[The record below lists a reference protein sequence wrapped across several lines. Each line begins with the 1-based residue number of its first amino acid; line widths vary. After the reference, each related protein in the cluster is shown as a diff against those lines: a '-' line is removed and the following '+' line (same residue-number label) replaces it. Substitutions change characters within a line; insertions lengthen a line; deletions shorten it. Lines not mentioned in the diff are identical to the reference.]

1 MRQKVQEY
9 RFLFFV
15 SMLIGI
21 VCHGFMIFNKFS
33 LNDDND
39 CLFRLGITFAQGRWA
54 LGILDTIAQK
64 LGTYS
69 FSLPVFNGILLVSCI
84 SLAACLICEIFE
96 IKDKINRVL
105 IAGIMMVFPEIA
117 STLGFMFQAWT
128 WGLALLLVVFADYLI
143 LKTNTWKS
151 IVAGVLICISLG
163 LYQGFLAT
171 GICICNLYFC
181 FKKTKNFKEDILAL
195 LKTILFFALGVVEY
209 ILANSFFLRIT
220 DTKMTSYQNMDSWG
234 IVSAKE
240 YLGRIEEAAVVF
252 IKGDIAYTEV
262 GRKFYPACIIVLTF
276 VSIIWFIILFKR
288 LNKKIYLIIWKTL
301 IMLCLPFAFGFHY
314 IIGGATI
321 HPEMVY
327 SSCLILVSILIF
339 AEMIRNFIFN
349 EIKNISVKDKKRTKK
364 CSGWNTISYIS
375 KYIAYVVAIV
385 MFVDFF
391 RYDNILYFKAST
403 EHEEDVAFLNRL
415 ATRIQS
421 VEGYNDDY
429 PVYFYNIEQVHDNSF
444 FRHPQLAGY
453 DYLPY
458 KNQINNMDIYW
469 YLNNWVGYGPQMAA
483 ESETEQIISS
493 KEFAEMSVYPDDGSI
508 RIINNV
514 IVVKCTE

>member
-9 RFLFFV
+9 KFLFFV

-54 LGILDTIAQK
+54 IGLLDLFAQK

-69 FSLPVFNGILLVSCI
+69 FSLPAFNGVLMVICI
-84 SLAACLICEIFE
+84 SLAACFMCEIFD
-96 IKDKINRVL
+96 IKDKLNRVL
-105 IAGIMMVFPEIA
+105 VAGIMMIFPEIA

-128 WGLALLLVVFADYLI
+128 WGMALLLVVLADYLI

-151 IVAGVLICISLG
+151 IVAGILICVSLG

-181 FKKTKNFKEDILAL
+181 FKKSDSFKEDIFSLF
-195 LKTILFFALGVVEY
+195 KTILFFVLGVVEY
-209 ILANSFFLRIT
+209 LIANSIFLKVFN
-220 DTKMTSYQNMDSWG
+220 TKMTSYQNMDTWG

-240 YLGRIEEAAVVF
+240 YLGRIKESVVVF
-252 IKGDIAYTEV
+252 LLGDLAYTEV
-262 GRKFYPACIIVLTF
+262 GRKFYPVCIMALAFVAIVWL
-276 VSIIWFIILFKR
+276 ILLFKR
-288 LNKKIYLIIWKTL
+288 FNKKIHIFLWKTL
-301 IMLCLPFAFGFHY
+301 IMMCLPFAYGFHY

-327 SSCLILVSILIF
+327 SSSLILVSILIF
-339 AEMIRNFIFN
+339 AEMIRNSVSS
-349 EIKNISVKDKKRTKK
+349 EINNTSEKKRNQKR
-364 CSGWNTISYIS
+364 SGWNTISNIS
-375 KYIAYVVAIV
+375 KYIAYVVVIV
-385 MFVDFF
+385 MFVVFF

-429 PVYFYNIEQVHDNSF
+429 PVYFYNIEQVQDNSF
-444 FRHPQLAGY
+444 FRHPQLASY

-458 KNQINNMDIYW
+458 NNQINNMDIYW
-469 YLNNWVGYGPQMAA
+469 YLNNWVGYGPQMVV

-493 KEFAEMSVYPDDGSI
+493 KEFDEMAVYPDDGSI
-508 RIINNV
+508 RIISDV
-514 IVVKCTE
+514 IVVKFTE